1 MAWLDQFLLGIKTL
15 FVGGVQQPTQL
26 GLNLI
31 GAQGVTVTSANNP
44 SLGRADV
51 TISGGIGA
59 TGTGFVHVTIGVT
72 DSAARAVN
80 LASVDV
86 TGTLAVANG
95 GTGLA
100 SLGTSGYVL
109 TSTGSA
115 MAWAAAATVAITAL
129 TGDVTATG
137 PGSTAATVV
146 RVNGATVPAA
156 GSLVTGNAAYV
167 TGASAL
173 TYSALNLG
181 GGSGWVTGSLPALNI
196 APGTDA
202 QMLLTSNSGTL
213 APVWASMS
221 GAATITHAGV
231 VTVNLG
237 AGATVTGSLPVLN
250 IVAGTVGYV
259 LTSVSAGGGTASWQ
273 PASGGGITAL
283 TGDVTASGSGSVAA
297 TVVKVNGASVPAAGS
312 LTTGNAAYVSGASA
326 LTYAAL
332 NLGGGSGWVTGALPV
347 ANVAAGSIGQVL
359 CTISSGGAATAWASV
374 PAITALTGDATASG
388 TGSVASTVVSAQSG
402 EFLFGATTGLIT
414 IAQGATAS
422 GVTQTAAAASTTPIN
437 YTVTPQAPNGATGS
451 AANNTPG
458 SFVVALAVPGATGT
472 QGNNAA
478 LQVTRGGNI
487 IWSIQD
493 QVTLANSPSIYLGQ
507 GTPTSSNYTI
517 NVGATMGSFLTL
529 KSTQGITLLGGGTIT
544 LEPDGAIMCTFNGVS
559 GLTAIS
565 GGSIALNS
573 ATGSLGGGVGVV
585 YLANAGTAPTTA
597 VSTGGVLYSAS
608 QALKW
613 WTGATSAYA
622 PTTLAPASSAGT
634 VNSQTQLRDKANGT
648 CETVSTSTATAI
660 LTYTTVS
667 GIGGFLTIRAVSRST
682 TTGTGIAVGE
692 VSTALYTLAYQNI
705 AGTVSLPAAGPT
717 LVTSQTT
724 VAALTV
730 PTVTAT
736 ASGNV
741 ITILVSNVSLCTV
754 DSTCYLDNYAS

>member
-1 MAWLDQFLLGIKTL
+1 M
-15 FVGGVQQPTQL
+15 
-26 GLNLI
+26 
-31 GAQGVTVTSANNP
+31 
-44 SLGRADV
+44 
-51 TISGGIGA
+51 
-59 TGTGFVHVTIGVT
+59 
-72 DSAARAVN
+72 
-80 LASVDV
+80 
-86 TGTLAVANG
+86 
-95 GTGLA
+95 
-100 SLGTSGYVL
+100 
-109 TSTGSA
+109 
-115 MAWAAAATVAITAL
+115 
-129 TGDVTATG
+129 
-137 PGSTAATVV
+137 
-146 RVNGATVPAA
+146 
-156 GSLVTGNAAYV
+156 
-167 TGASAL
+167 
-173 TYSALNLG
+173 
-181 GGSGWVTGSLPALNI
+181 
-196 APGTDA
+196 
-202 QMLLTSNSGTL
+202 
-213 APVWASMS
+213 
-221 GAATITHAGV
+221 
-231 VTVNLG
+231 
-237 AGATVTGSLPVLN
+237 
-250 IVAGTVGYV
+250 
-259 LTSVSAGGGTASWQ
+259 
-273 PASGGGITAL
+273 
-283 TGDVTASGSGSVAA
+283 
-297 TVVKVNGASVPAAGS
+297 
-312 LTTGNAAYVSGASA
+312 
-326 LTYAAL
+326 
-332 NLGGGSGWVTGALPV
+332 
-347 ANVAAGSIGQVL
+347 
-359 CTISSGGAATAWASV
+359 
-374 PAITALTGDATASG
+374 
-388 TGSVASTVVSAQSG
+388 
-402 EFLFGATTGLIT
+402 
-414 IAQGATAS
+414 
-422 GVTQTAAAASTTPIN
+422 
-437 YTVTPQAPNGATGS
+437 
-451 AANNTPG
+451 
-458 SFVVALAVPGATGT
+458 ALAVPGATGT

-478 LQVTRGGNI
+478 LQVTRGGNTI
-487 IWSIQD
+487 CSIQD

-517 NVGATMGSFLTL
+517 NVGTTMGSFLTL
-529 KSTQGITLLGGGTIT
+529 RSSQGITVVGGGTIT
-544 LEPDGAIMCTFNGVS
+544 LSPDGTIMCTLNGVS

>member
-283 TGDVTASGSGSVAA
+283 TGD
-297 TVVKVNGASVPAAGS
+297 
-312 LTTGNAAYVSGASA
+312 
-326 LTYAAL
+326 
-332 NLGGGSGWVTGALPV
+332 
-347 ANVAAGSIGQVL
+347 
-359 CTISSGGAATAWASV
+359 
-374 PAITALTGDATASG
+374 ATASG
-388 TGSVASTVVSAQSG
+388 TGSVAATVVSAQGG

-414 IAQGATAS
+414 VAQGATAS

-544 LEPDGAIMCTFNGVS
+544 LEPDGVIMCTFNGVS